1 MKVALGL
8 ITKYI
13 NPDISVMDFLKNAE
27 KFGHK
32 IDALIIC
39 YSHGYDRIFVEKLE
53 KQFPNTHL
61 IKVNHSFEMER
72 DLRKRGVRSKDFMPL
87 IYSETLETYGLLPYS
102 TYRNTVLIK
111 AMLLEMDALFFI
123 DTDVYPML
131 LKTGEKQEEI
141 PSYMSIRRNKE
152 LEEYNFEE
160 IDFFQKHLE
169 HLKRDDVMV
178 TTSDYS
184 GYYIIPP
191 MHFEHLDE
199 YLDGLQKKNA
209 LGFVEGCCDTK
220 CIHYASDDQNVFET
234 DKFLGGNM
242 AIKLKA
248 FKALPPFF
256 SSTYKAGEELVLT
269 RGEDTLMGTFAKNNK
284 LKAIDIDT
292 RIFHNTFSDF
302 PRIPD
307 IVNGVSIKDRFYYAS
322 LGWIGRN
329 PFMNYING
337 DDYKSIYHHQREMLL
352 KSSIY
357 TARYLKDR
365 RFLIMP
371 RAIESAMK
379 CFPKVLDEYELSME
393 GFDAIKSRLIK

>member
-27 KFGHK
+27 KFGHN

-39 YSHGYDRIFVEKLE
+39 YSHGYDRVFVEKLE

-72 DLRKRGVRSKDFMPL
+72 DLRKRGVRSKDFLPL
-87 IYSETLETYGLLPYS
+87 IYAETLETYGLLPYS

-141 PSYMSIRRNKE
+141 PSYVSIRRNKE

-191 MHFEHLDE
+191 MHYEHLDE
-199 YLDGLQKKNA
+199 YLDGLQKKSA
-209 LGFVEGCCDTK
+209 LPFVEGCCDTK
-220 CIHYASDDQNVFET
+220 CIHYASDVQKVFET

-248 FKALPPFF
+248 FNALPPFF
-256 SSTYKAGEELVLT
+256 SSTYMAGEELVLT

-307 IVNGVSIKDRFYYAS
+307 IVNGIAIKDRFFYAS

-337 DDYKSIYHHQREMLL
+337 DDYKSLYQHQREMLI
-352 KSSIY
+352 KSSVY

-371 RAIESAMK
+371 RAIESAMR

-393 GFDAIKSRLIK
+393 GFDNIKSRLI